1 MGNRSWTLLLTT
13 SLKNPHLK
21 GEPERMEVSPN
32 NFGIGGGVTLKVMVT
47 VRAVG
52 KGTNVGRIGSKGRE
66 K

>member
-1 MGNRSWTLLLTT
+1 MVNRSWTLLLTKF
-13 SLKNPHLK
+13 LKNPQLK
-21 GEPERMEVSPN
+21 GEPEKTVGSPN
-32 NFGIGGGVTLKVMVT
+32 NFGIGGEVILKVMGT